1 MDEQFV
7 VTEAPENKMSLSIP
21 KALYDALVKASR
33 GRGFSS
39 VDEFAE
45 YLLRVSVGKEVPEG
59 PPGSDKS
66 VLEQL
71 RKLGYT

>member
-7 VTEAPENKMSLSIP
+7 VTEASENKMSVSIP
-21 KALYDALVKASR
+21 KDLYDALVKASR

-59 PPGSDKS
+59 PPGNDER

-71 RKLGYT
+71 RKLGYI